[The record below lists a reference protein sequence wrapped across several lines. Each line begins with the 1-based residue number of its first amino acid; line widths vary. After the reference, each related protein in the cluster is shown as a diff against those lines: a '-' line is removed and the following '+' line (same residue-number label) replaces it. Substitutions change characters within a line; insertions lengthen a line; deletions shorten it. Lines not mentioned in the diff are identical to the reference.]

1 MARSP
6 TLLRVLVVPLLGAL
20 IASPAGCGRTEGARA
35 AAGRADGAGP
45 GTGAGRQPAADK
57 AGAKPGATSAEG
69 DGRAGGEAAAGVVVN
84 GETLPPETVQQ
95 LQQAYSAV
103 IPPGRYW
110 YDPVSGAYGRE
121 GQPITGQMLAGL
133 ALGGR
138 LQADASHGTSGVYI
152 NGRQITQGEEAFL
165 ERMCR
170 TPVVPGRYWILANG
184 LGGYEGGPAAFN
196 LAQCPGF
203 APQNGGPRSSSRTY
217 CDANG
222 ACTTSGILGTITTA
236 PD

>member
-1 MARSP
+1 MAPATTPSRASFLAP
-6 TLLRVLVVPLLGAL
+6 LVVAL
-20 IASPAGCGRTEGARA
+20 VASLAACARTEGARA
-35 AAGRADGAGP
+35 VAGRADGAGK
-45 GTGAGRQPAADK
+45 GTGAAPQAADK
-57 AGAKPGATSAEG
+57 AGAKPGAASAEG
-69 DGRAGGEAAAGVVVN
+69 GDRAGGEAATGVVVN
-84 GETLPPETVQQ
+84 GETLPQETVQQ
-95 LQQAYSAV
+95 LQQLYNAV

-152 NGRQITQGEEAFL
+152 NGRQITQGEKAFL
-165 ERMCR
+165 ERMCQ

-203 APQNGGPRSSSRTY
+203 ARQSGGPRSSSRTY